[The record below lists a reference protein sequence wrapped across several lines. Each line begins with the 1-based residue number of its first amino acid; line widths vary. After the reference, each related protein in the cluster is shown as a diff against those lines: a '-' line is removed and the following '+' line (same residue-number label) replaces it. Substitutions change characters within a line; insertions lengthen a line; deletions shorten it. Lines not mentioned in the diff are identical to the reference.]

1 MNNTQEKE
9 IIKKV
14 SHFLNRNATESDL
27 RQVNQ
32 IFRRGDNKNYI
43 LTFKGETI

>member
-1 MNNTQEKE
+1 MSNAQEQE

-14 SHFLNRNATESDL
+14 SLFLNRSATESDL
-27 RQVNQ
+27 SHVNQ

-43 LTFKGETI
+43 LTFKGKTI